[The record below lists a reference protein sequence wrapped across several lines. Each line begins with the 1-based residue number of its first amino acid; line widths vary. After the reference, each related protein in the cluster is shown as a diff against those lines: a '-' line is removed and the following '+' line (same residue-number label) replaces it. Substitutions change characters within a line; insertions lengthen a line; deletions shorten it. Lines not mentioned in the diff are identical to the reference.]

1 MGTFLETYG
10 GLFAA
15 AFATTLTLTAA
26 GLVVA
31 ALVALPLALG
41 LRSQSWLIAVPAR
54 LYVELMRGAPLV
66 ILLFLAYYGGPSF
79 GIVLDAET
87 AGIAGLGLYG
97 AGYFAESYRAGL
109 NAVPRGEIEAAAVLG
124 LSRGQIFLHV
134 RIPRA
139 ARLVLPPA
147 IGQAINLL
155 KESAVL
161 SVITVPELTKVAGE
175 VSNLTFSAI
184 APYLT
189 AALLYWIAVEA
200 LARAGDAAE
209 RHLAVGK
216 S

>member
-97 AGYFAESYRAGL
+97 AGYFAEIYRAGL

>member
-1 MGTFLETYG
+1 MRTFLETYG

-97 AGYFAESYRAGL
+97 AGYFAEIYRAGL

>member
-26 GLVVA
+26 GLIVA

-97 AGYFAESYRAGL
+97 AGYFAEIYRAGL

>member
-41 LRSQSWLIAVPAR
+41 LRSQSWLIAVPVR

-97 AGYFAESYRAGL
+97 AGYFAEIYRAGL

>member
-41 LRSQSWLIAVPAR
+41 LRSRCWLIAVPAR

-66 ILLFLAYYGGPSF
+66 ILLFLVYSGGPSF
-79 GIVLDAET
+79 GIVLDAAT

-97 AGYFAESYRAGL
+97 AGYFAEIYRAGL

-124 LSRGQIFLHV
+124 LSRGQIFLYV
-134 RIPRA
+134 RMPRA

>member
-97 AGYFAESYRAGL
+97 AVYFAEIYRAGL

>member
-97 AGYFAESYRAGL
+97 AGYFAEIYRAGL

-161 SVITVPELTKVAGE
+161 SVIAVPELTKVAGE

>member
-97 AGYFAESYRAGL
+97 AGYFAEIYRAGL
-109 NAVPRGEIEAAAVLG
+109 NAVPRGEIEAAAALG

>member
-66 ILLFLAYYGGPSF
+66 ILLFLAYYGGPAF

-97 AGYFAESYRAGL
+97 AGFFAEIYRAGL

>member
-31 ALVALPLALG
+31 ALGALPLALG
-41 LRSQSWLIAVPAR
+41 LRSRNWLIAIPAR

-79 GIVLDAET
+79 GIVLDANT

-97 AGYFAESYRAGL
+97 AGYFAEIYRAGL
-109 NAVPRGEIEAAAVLG
+109 IAVPRGEIEAAAVLG
-124 LSRGQIFLHV
+124 LSRGQVLLHV

-147 IGQAINLL
+147 VGQAINLL

-161 SVITVPELTKVAGE
+161 SIITVPELTKVAAE
-175 VSNLTFSAI
+175 VSNLTFSAV

-200 LARAGDAAE
+200 LARAGGAAE

-216 S
+216 A

>member
-1 MGTFLETYG
+1 
-10 GLFAA
+10 
-15 AFATTLTLTAA
+15 
-26 GLVVA
+26 
-31 ALVALPLALG
+31 
-41 LRSQSWLIAVPAR
+41 
-54 LYVELMRGAPLV
+54 MRGAPLV

-97 AGYFAESYRAGL
+97 AGYFAEIYRAGL